1 MNELQRQHYLSAL
14 GVDTYMPRWHLPVA
28 PMSVGCELPALVQE
42 QASEVS
48 EVTYDLLNV
57 SSKLSAPKTKE
68 SVESPVQA
76 NNVLNDIFE
85 LKKAATPKSQPVSA
99 ADILA
104 QLNSKPAN
112 IDAFSLS
119 IWRHVDGLMIVDAR
133 NSKLALPTELL
144 LNNILNSFFL
154 GQLLQ
159 VQEEV
164 LRWPMIEN
172 SFTKRTENDA
182 RVELQTWLSVQQEI
196 RPIKYLWFMGSNA
209 ATYFLPEQISFTS
222 SVFQSIPLI
231 DSTINALILPSLNEV
246 LQNPILKK
254 KIFSAIHHYHFAAS

>member
-14 GVDTYMPRWHLPVA
+14 GVDTYMPRWHLPFA

-48 EVTYDLLNV
+48 EVKYDLLNV

-119 IWRHVDGLMIVDAR
+119 IWRPVDGLMIVDAR

-196 RPIKYLWFMGSNA
+196 RPIKYLWLMGSNA
-209 ATYFLPEQISFTS
+209 ATYFLPEQTSFNS
-222 SVFQSIPLI
+222 SVFQSISLANSP
-231 DSTINALILPSLNEV
+231 INALILPSLNEI
-246 LQNPILKK
+246 LQNPILKQK
-254 KIFSAIHHYHFAAS
+254 LFAALHHYHFAAS